1 MLDIR
6 YRNEQLMVFWEPLS
20 ENSIVPAAPPI
31 KHLINSMLPICRWKK
46 WLTVSIVLSLLGATI
61 TMARNKRIRLF
72 SSPPSLE
79 EVRAE
84 GALRSS
90 FKNHQTRSVGTE
102 TPQPKLE
109 AFRQDIQPVLKE
121 TCFKCH
127 GPKKQKGDFRVDTL
141 NPDLFQGGD
150 VDWWLDVMDVLTNSE
165 MPPEDEE
172 EMADEDR
179 GKVIEWLA
187 SEIQVASQVRR
198 SEQGHSSFRRMTR
211 YEYNYALQDL
221 LGLPYDFARDLPP
234 ETHSEDGFENSSEML
249 QMSVMQFET
258 YRELGRKALQK
269 ATVRGEQP
277 ETLYYGITMDQGAA
291 QMEEVFDADVEKAK
305 KTNTDN
311 PERLKKALENVASK
325 HDFNSNNTHF
335 KNLLTN
341 KGIKATWRYSRAKQS
356 YSPSLAKPKVPAF
369 SPDVLIIPVGKEQT
383 MDLGDFLPDTGIF
396 RVRVRASH
404 VSSKEERF
412 PSLRLMFGNQPSNN
426 SETTVRVRHPD
437 VLIQASPEDPQ
448 FYQWDV
454 PLSEYPRN
462 LYRGVNEMGI
472 TPNPTE
478 YIVFQNVTQILTES
492 SKADIQIDYL
502 EVTTPY
508 YEQWPPESHTRIF
521 IKSKNKANEP
531 AYAKDVLTN
540 FMPRAWRR
548 SVTDSEIDQK
558 LSLFSKLRPLSI
570 DFQEAMIEVLATVL
584 ASPKFLYLVQS
595 DPDSHGVQD
604 LTDYELATRLSMFL
618 WSSTPDD
625 ELLELA
631 RKGKLNDSRVLT
643 HQTKRMLADPRSQR
657 FAKHFVRQW
666 LGMQLLD
673 FLKVEEESYPD
684 FDTELKEAMQQ
695 EPIVFFQEVLE
706 KNHSVMNFLHADY
719 SLVNE
724 RLARHYGLSEI
735 YGNHFQKVKLNPA
748 DQRGG
753 LMTQAGLLAMNSD
766 GKDSHPLKRGIWML
780 ERLLNDPPPAPPAV
794 VPEIDLTDP
803 EIAKLTLK
811 ERIENHRND
820 AACFSCHAKIDPWGI
835 AFENFDAVGSWRDE
849 INDVP
854 VDASS
859 LLFNDQKLNG
869 IDGLKRFLLANRQ
882 DQFCRSMVHKLTT
895 YALGRPLTF
904 SDRAGIDEIT
914 VNLRNKEDRLGELI
928 VLIINSDLFKTK

>member
-1 MLDIR
+1 M
-6 YRNEQLMVFWEPLS
+6 
-20 ENSIVPAAPPI
+20 
-31 KHLINSMLPICRWKK
+31 
-46 WLTVSIVLSLLGATI
+46 
-61 TMARNKRIRLF
+61 IRLISE
-72 SSPPSLE
+72 SSWKCCLTISLAYVLQNTAVLAASGSTLPSLE
-79 EVRAE
+79 EIRVE
-84 GALRSS
+84 GAKQSS
-90 FKNHQTRSVGTE
+90 YKKKQTRSRGRGAPEPSLNV
-102 TPQPKLE
+102 
-109 AFRQDIQPVLKE
+109 FRKKIEPVLKE
-121 TCFKCH
+121 TCYKCH
-127 GPKKQKGDFRVDTL
+127 GPKKQKGDFRIDTL
-141 NPDLFQGGD
+141 NPNLFHGGD
-150 VDWWLDVMDVLTNSE
+150 VDWWLDVMDVVTNGE

-172 EMADEDR
+172 EMTYKDR
-179 GKVIEWLA
+179 STVVEWLT
-187 SEIQVASQVRR
+187 SEIQIASQVRR

-258 YRELGRKALQK
+258 YREIGRKALQK

-277 ETLYYGITMDQGAA
+277 ETLFYGITMDAGAA
-291 QMEEVFDADVEKAK
+291 QMEVKYFQDLETAK
-305 KTNTDN
+305 KRNEND
-311 PERLKKALENVASK
+311 PVKLKRALKTVEDR
-325 HDFNSNNTHF
+325 HDFNPVNTHF

-341 KGIKATWRYSRAKQS
+341 KGIKATWRYSGAKQS
-356 YSPSLAKPKVPAF
+356 YSPSLAKPAVPAL
-369 SPDVLIIPVGKEQT
+369 SPDVLIIPAGKEQT
-383 MDLGDFLPDTGIF
+383 MDLGDFLPDTGIL
-396 RVRVRASH
+396 RVRIRASH
-404 VSSKEERF
+404 ISSEEGRF
-412 PSLRLMFGNQPSNN
+412 PSLRLNFGNQPSNN
-426 SETTVRVRHPD
+426 SETTVRVRLPD
-437 VLIQASPEDPQ
+437 IAITATPEKPQ

-462 LYRGVNEMGI
+462 LYRGVTEMGK
-472 TPNPTE
+472 TPNPAE
-478 YIVFQNVTQILTES
+478 YILFQNVTQSLGKG

-508 YEQWPPESHTRIF
+508 YEQWPPETHTRIF
-521 IKSKNKANEP
+521 IDRKNKANES
-531 AYAKDVLTN
+531 AYAKNVLAN

-548 SVTDSEIDQK
+548 SVTDTEINQK
-558 LSLFSKLRPLSI
+558 LNLFNKLRPLSN
-570 DFQEAMIEVLATVL
+570 DFQETMIEVLATVL
-584 ASPKFLYLVQS
+584 ASPKFLYLVQG
-595 DPDSHGVQD
+595 DPTSHGVQE

-618 WSSTPDD
+618 WSSTPDE

-631 RKGKLNDSRVLT
+631 RKAKLNNPRVLT
-643 HQTKRMLADPRSQR
+643 RQTKRMLADPRNER
-657 FAKHFVRQW
+657 FSKHFVRQW

-684 FDTELKEAMQQ
+684 FDMELKEAMQQ

-706 KNHSVMNFLHADY
+706 NNQSIMDFLHADY

-724 RLARHYGLSEI
+724 RLARHYNLPKV
-735 YGNHFQKVKLNPA
+735 YGNHFQKVDLNAA

-780 ERLLNDPPPAPPAV
+780 ERLLNDPPPPPPAV

-803 EIAKLTLK
+803 NIAKLTLK

-849 INDVP
+849 INHVP

-859 LLFNDQKLNG
+859 ILFNDQKLNG
-869 IDGLKRFLLANRQ
+869 MDGLKRFLLANRQ

-904 SDRAGIDEIT
+904 SDRAGVDEIT
-914 VNLRNKEDRLGELI
+914 INLRNKEDRLQDLVVLI
-928 VLIINSDLFKTK
+928 VNSDLFRTK